1 MAKPTM
7 LAVSGQRELIDQRRA
22 VHVDQG
28 RINDFDA
35 LGYVGDSVERPLQLV
50 GNSDVGLGKAM
61 RRDSRQARR
70 NADARMVEGNR
81 VERQTVG
88 AEDGM
93 DTDDGA
99 EIVNLRDLGAVQ

>member
-22 VHVDQG
+22 VHVDQR

-61 RRDSRQARR
+61 RVTPARPAGMRTRGWSRAI
-70 NADARMVEGNR
+70 A
-81 VERQTVG
+81 
-88 AEDGM
+88 
-93 DTDDGA
+93 
-99 EIVNLRDLGAVQ
+99 